1 MKKVGIALIIIGIA
15 ILSYTGINQYIA
27 YKERQAL
34 IETAL
39 KVKPIVTDEAN
50 NKNTQE
56 KSNKQ
61 QYNAKNPIGV
71 LEIPKIDLTVPIVEG
86 ATQDSLKNA
95 VGHIEGTGKLG
106 EVNNN
111 YGIAGHRSH
120 TTGRFFNRLDEI
132 EIGDELTIKTATG
145 EFKYIVFEK
154 KVVTPDKVDVLDPIE
169 GKSMVTLITCHPLYS
184 NKQRLVVFAELKK

>member
-1 MKKVGIALIIIGIA
+1 MKKVGIALIVIGIA

-39 KVKPIVTDEAN
+39 KVKPIATDQN
-50 NKNTQE
+50 NKSTND
-56 KSNKQ
+56 KANNKQ

-86 ATQDSLKNA
+86 ATQESLKNA

-106 EVNNN
+106 EINNN
-111 YGIAGHRSH
+111 YAIAGHRSH

-132 EIGDELTIKTATG
+132 ELGDELIIKTATG
-145 EFKYIVFEK
+145 EFKYLVFEK
-154 KVVTPDKVDVLDPIE
+154 KVVTPDKVDVLNPIE
-169 GKSMVTLITCHPLYS
+169 GKSVVTLITCHPLYS